1 MLPAFCYNPPAP
13 NPTNSAH
20 SEVDNASD
28 LDRVEAILGYR
39 FRDRA
44 LLERGLTHRS
54 WAHEQVA
61 PGAGDQARQLHNEAL
76 EFLGDSVLGLFV
88 ADYLCKAHPTVTE
101 GELSRMKHRL
111 VSAPTLASVSQRL
124 SLGEFLRFGRG
135 EEKSG
140 GRQKNALLAD
150 VFEAVTGAIFVDGG
164 IEAAADFLRRALGP
178 ELLQA
183 NPASAAQSDYK
194 TMLQERLQAEHRRAP
209 KYVVVETIG
218 PPHRRTF
225 HVELT
230 WDEGAVR
237 GEGHSIKA
245 AEAVAARR
253 ALAIM
258 NCELSEESGVVEE
271 NS

>member
-1 MLPAFCYNPPAP
+1 MLPAFCYNRARLD
-13 NPTNSAH
+13 NNSH
-20 SEVDNASD
+20 NQEDLTD
-28 LDRVEAILGYR
+28 LDRLEAILGYG

-44 LLERGLTHRS
+44 LLERGVTHRS

-61 PGAGDQARQLHNEAL
+61 PGAGDEARQLHNEAL

-88 ADYLCKAHPTVTE
+88 ADYLCKAYPTVTE

-111 VSAPTLASVSQRL
+111 VSAPTLAQVSQRL
-124 SLGEFLRFGRG
+124 QLGQFLRFGRG

-164 IEAAADFLRRALGP
+164 MDAATDFLTKALEP

-183 NPASAAQSDYK
+183 NPTTAAQSDYK
-194 TMLQERLQAEHRRAP
+194 TMFQEKLQAERRGAP
-209 KYVVVETIG
+209 QYAVVETMG

-230 WDEGAVR
+230 WDEGSVR

-245 AEAVAARR
+245 AEAAAAKE
-253 ALAIM
+253 ALAVM
-258 NCELSEESGVVEE
+258 KSNEQGAK
-271 NS
+271 

>member
-1 MLPAFCYNPPAP
+1 MLPAFCYNQTALKPADKVP
-13 NPTNSAH
+13 
-20 SEVDNASD
+20 E
-28 LDRVEAILGYR
+28 LDRVEAILGYE

-88 ADYLCKAHPTVTE
+88 ADYLCKAYPTVTE

-111 VSAPTLASVSQRL
+111 VSAPTLAHVSQRL
-124 SLGEFLRFGRG
+124 TLGEFLRFGRG

-150 VFEAVTGAIFVDGG
+150 VFEAITGAIFVDGG
-164 IEAAADFLRRALGP
+164 LEAAAEFLTRALAP

-183 NPASAAQSDYK
+183 DPTAAALSDYK
-194 TMLQERLQAEHRRAP
+194 TMFQEKLQAERRGAP
-209 KYVVVETIG
+209 RYAVVETVG

-225 HVELT
+225 YVELT
-230 WDEGAVR
+230 WDAGSVR

-245 AEAVAARR
+245 AEAAAARL
-253 ALAIM
+253 ALQVMKEQQAD
-258 NCELSEESGVVEE
+258 
-271 NS
+271 